1 MHRMRT
7 SILSR
12 EKLLQNFQS
21 SPLLLNMLGADV
33 KQSAGPETGSNP
45 LKLEDISAMLP
56 LEVIDRAIGTQIRI
70 LLSNN
75 KEFEGTLIGF
85 DDFVNVVLQDVTEID
100 DEGGEGKV
108 IRKMLLNGTQIAM
121 LCPT

>member
-1 MHRMRT
+1 MRT

-108 IRKMLLNGTQIAM
+108 IRKMLLNGTQMAM